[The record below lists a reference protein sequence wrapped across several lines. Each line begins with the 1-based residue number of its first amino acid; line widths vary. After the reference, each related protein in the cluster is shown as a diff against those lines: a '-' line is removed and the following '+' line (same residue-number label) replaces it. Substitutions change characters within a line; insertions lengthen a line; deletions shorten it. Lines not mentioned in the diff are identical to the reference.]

1 MKNLILL
8 MAILVC
14 VAQAEQRVVFDTTII
29 IKEVIT
35 IDTTKVSDTL
45 IIKTTILDTAIIQ
58 SVDTLGTIDAVKE
71 EKSKKKKK

>member
-1 MKNLILL
+1 

-14 VAQAEQRVVFDTTII
+14 VAQAEQRVVLDTTIT
-29 IKEVIT
+29 IKDVVT
-35 IDTTKVSDTL
+35 VDTTKVADTL
-45 IIKTTILDTAIIQ
+45 IVKTTILDTAIIQ